1 MLLLEHH
8 SVTPYN
14 PPTKFMLF
22 PRTLRFISQSSA
34 LAAALWLTACQSPP
48 ETPPPAPEA
57 AKKPTGL
64 FEWYEEGKSI
74 TSITIN
80 VDEQKAYLYNGKDQ
94 IGWTYVATGI
104 TSFPTPTGQFKII
117 EKVAD
122 KVSNLYGKGYDANGK
137 LINSDFKQGRDLL
150 PPGGRFEAAK
160 MTYFMRLTNDGVGM
174 HIGPIPRPGRRAS
187 HGCIRLPSKIAGT
200 IFRNVTL
207 GTPVTITGSG
217 PDYATYLKQS
227 NAKAKANSAK
237 LAAAKAKASEAAVK
251 AATSLAPDD
260 PNGPAGEST
269 TAPVNGA
276 DPSTPATV
284 PAQTTPAVPGPAA
297 TPETTP
303 APASIEEIKPALPGQ
318 P

>member
-1 MLLLEHH
+1 
-8 SVTPYN
+8 
-14 PPTKFMLF
+14 MLF
-22 PRTLRFISQSSA
+22 PRALRFVTQTSA
-34 LAAALWLTACQSPP
+34 LAAVLWLTACQSPP

-80 VDEQKAYLYNGKDQ
+80 VDEQKAALYHGKKQ

-104 TSFPTPTGQFKII
+104 TSFPTPTGEFKII
-117 EKVAD
+117 EKVAN

-200 IFRNVTL
+200 IFSNVTL

-227 NAKAKANSAK
+227 NAKAKANAAK
-237 LAAAKAKASEAAVK
+237 LADAKKKAAEGKVAEAAKETAEATTLTA
-251 AATSLAPDD
+251 DD
-260 PNGPAGEST
+260 PNGPGAAAT
-269 TAPVNGA
+269 TTITTLPATPVAPAAPAAPAPVAPAAPTAPV
-276 DPSTPATV
+276 
-284 PAQTTPAVPGPAA
+284 
-297 TPETTP
+297 
-303 APASIEEIKPALPGQ
+303 EEIKPAVPNDQ
-318 P
+318 AQ